1 MSLQQAIVVQS
12 PKAAFSLNSIAI
24 PVPGKD
30 EVLLKIWSA
39 ALNPGNW
46 KQREYDAV
54 LDEYPVVLGNDI
66 AGVVEAVGEDVEGFK
81 QGDRV
86 FAQALSGGFGQYTTV
101 PAAVLIPIPENVTFD
116 EVATFPVAFTTA
128 CMGLFA
134 PPPIGIGLNPTF
146 SWDRPYE
153 GESALVI
160 GGATSVGQFAIQLF
174 KFLGFTRIVVYA
186 SKTRS
191 EYLKQLGATECI
203 DRAEVPVDSL
213 AAHISVS
220 APVKVVFDSTG
231 NQNEAYDCV
240 VDGGSIATADW
251 SVKMDRDLE
260 KKKVTWVPVMG
271 FLAGPDVLKIKRQ
284 GVTRPLGTP
293 GHTAFGRLII
303 KNLPEM
309 LKKGVITG
317 NRCEVLPNGLAGIVG
332 GLERLQKGSVSG
344 VKLVAHPQDPTA

>member
-12 PKAAFSLNSIAI
+12 PKAPFILNSTAI
-24 PVPGKD
+24 PSPAKD

-39 ALNPGNW
+39 ALNPANW

-54 LDEYPVVLGNDI
+54 PDDYPVVLGNDI

-81 QGDRV
+81 QGDKV
-86 FAQALSGGFGQYTTV
+86 FAQVLSGGFGQYTTV
-101 PAAVLIPIPENVTFD
+101 PAALLIPIPENFTFD

-128 CMGLFA
+128 CVGLFA

-146 SWDRPYE
+146 SWDRPQE

-174 KFLGFTRIVVYA
+174 KFLGFTRIVAYA
-186 SKTRS
+186 SKTHF
-191 EYLKQLGATECI
+191 EYLKQLGATECV

-220 APVKVVFDSTG
+220 APVKVVFDSMG

-240 VDGGSIATADW
+240 VDGGSIATADG
-251 SVKMDRDLE
+251 SVKLDRDLE
-260 KKKVTWVPVMG
+260 KKVTWVPVMG
-271 FLAGPDVLKIKRQ
+271 ILAGPDVFKIKRQ

-293 GHTAFGRLII
+293 EHTAFGRLII

-309 LKKGVITG
+309 LKKGVITA
-317 NRCEVLPNGLAGIVG
+317 NRYEVLPNGLAGIVG
-332 GLERLQKGSVSG
+332 GLERLQKGRVSG